1 MTKTPNKK
9 NFVKLLK
16 TNVVLSQIR
25 NIRKLCK
32 DFGIYKGFKV
42 WKFYKSIR
50 LKKRKINWSD
60 LIVDVNG
67 YKLSLI
73 PNDDGISTELALFG
87 THEPLN
93 TKMLAKQLRKDMVC
107 LDLGANIGYYTLLE
121 SKIVGNNGKIIA
133 IEPSPVNFSI
143 LQKNIQMEG
152 ATNIEVYNLAGG
164 DKDGKIKFLLK
175 KQSNL
180 SRIVSENEIK
190 SSDNIVEVSVRKLDG
205 FLEEQSLKKLDFI
218 RMDVEG
224 YEFFIYE
231 GIRNSIRK
239 YRPAMQ
245 IEVHAH
251 HLGEKRTREFL
262 KKLKE
267 DGYETEYYIVRQ
279 IDIPTVGDMNDVKKV
294 KIDNLLEMLDEKK
307 LPTSF
312 LLFLKNI
319 SK

>member
-1 MTKTPNKK
+1 ML
-9 NFVKLLK
+9 KLFSK
-16 TNVVLSQIR
+16 IR
-25 NIRKLCK
+25 TIRKLCK
-32 DFGIYKGFKV
+32 NYGVNKGLKV
-42 WKFYKSIR
+42 WKFYKSVR
-50 LKKRKINWSD
+50 LKRSKINWSN

-73 PNDDGISTELALFG
+73 PNDAGISTELALFG

-93 TKMLAKQLRKDMVC
+93 TKMLASQLRKDMVC
-107 LDLGANIGYYTLLE
+107 LDIGANIGYYTLLE
-121 SKIVGNNGKIIA
+121 SKIVENNGKIIA
-133 IEPSPVNFSI
+133 IEPSPINFGQ
-143 LQKNIQMEG
+143 LQKNIEMEG

-180 SRIVSENEIK
+180 SRIVSEDEIK
-190 SSDNIVEVSVRKLDG
+190 PSDNIVEVPIRKLDS
-205 FLEEQSLKKLDFI
+205 FLEERSLDKLDFL

-224 YEFFIYE
+224 YELNIYD

-239 YRPAMQ
+239 FSPSMQ
-245 IEVHAH
+245 IEVHAQN
-251 HLGEKRTREFL
+251 LGEKRTREL
-262 KKLKE
+262 LEKLKE

-294 KIDNLLEMLDEKK
+294 KIDNLIEMLDGKK

>member
-1 MTKTPNKK
+1 M
-9 NFVKLLK
+9 K

-42 WKFYKSIR
+42 WKFYKLIR
-50 LKKRKINWSD
+50 LKRRKINWSD

-73 PNDDGISTELALFG
+73 PNDAGISTELALFG
-87 THEPLN
+87 IHEPLN
-93 TKMLAKQLRKDMVC
+93 TKMLAKQLRKDMIC
-107 LDLGANIGYYTLLE
+107 LDIGANIGYYTLLE

-133 IEPSPVNFSI
+133 IEPSPVNFSK

-152 ATNIEVYNLAGG
+152 ATNIEVYNLAAG

-180 SRIVSENEIK
+180 SRIVSEDEIK
-190 SSDNIVEVSVRKLDG
+190 PSDNIVEVPIRKLDG
-205 FLEEQSLKKLDFI
+205 FLEERALKKLDFL

-224 YEFFIYE
+224 YEFFIYM

-239 YRPAMQ
+239 FSPTMQ
-245 IEVHAH
+245 IEIHAH
-251 HLGEKRTREFL
+251 HLGEERTREL
-262 KKLKE
+262 LEKLKE

-294 KIDNLLEMLDEKK
+294 KIDNLLEMLDRKK